1 LLTLSNTGNVSLDYQ
16 INHDIEWLTISP
28 ENGAIPAFNTELIQ
42 FNVSTLFMN
51 YGEYNGTIEIETS
64 VGAFY
69 VEVTIIVAGLNIDN
83 DIAGIPHTFK
93 VHNNFPNPFNPV
105 TTFSIDLP
113 AQSSVNAAVYD
124 LYGRKIATLLHS
136 VWNAG
141 SYNLS
146 WQGQN
151 DAGAMVSAGMYFLKV
166 DTEYNHHVQKMI
178 FLK

>member
-1 LLTLSNTGNVSLDYQ
+1 
-16 INHDIEWLTISP
+16 
-28 ENGAIPAFNTELIQ
+28 
-42 FNVSTLFMN
+42 
-51 YGEYNGTIEIETS
+51 
-64 VGAFY
+64 
-69 VEVTIIVAGLNIDN
+69 
-83 DIAGIPHTFK
+83 
-93 VHNNFPNPFNPV
+93 
-105 TTFSIDLP
+105 
-113 AQSSVNAAVYD
+113 
-124 LYGRKIATLLHS
+124 

>member
-1 LLTLSNTGNVSLDYQ
+1 MLPGDYEGEVILNSNQGSIPIQLHLTVL
-16 INHDIEWLTISP
+16 E
-28 ENGAIPAFNTELIQ
+28 EL
-42 FNVSTLFMN
+42 
-51 YGEYNGTIEIETS
+51 
-64 VGAFY
+64 
-69 VEVTIIVAGLNIDN
+69 GL
-83 DIAGIPHTFK
+83 IAGTMPEKFA
-93 VHNNFPNPFNPV
+93 VSNNFPNPFNPV

-178 FLK
+178 FIK